1 MGPQALT
8 AFRRAAALTGPR
20 DSAQLAYALAAT
32 GEAAEA
38 EQIVRALLAPAR
50 RGGGALPY
58 HIAMAYAG
66 LGDRDAAF
74 AWLHRGYAERSS
86 FMAGVKV
93 DPGFA
98 RLHADPR
105 WPGLL
110 RRMALAP

>member
-1 MGPQALT
+1 
-8 AFRRAAALTGPR
+8 
-20 DSAQLAYALAAT
+20 
-32 GEAAEA
+32 
-38 EQIVRALLAPAR
+38 
-50 RGGGALPY
+50 
-58 HIAMAYAG
+58 MAYAG